1 MKNKVDELL
10 KKMTVNEKVGQLNQ
24 CGNSI
29 YNDDYK
35 VGWDLLREG
44 MIGSFLGISSV
55 EDANELQRVAVEETR
70 LGIPLLLGF
79 DVIHGFR
86 TCFPTP
92 WSESFSWEPCLAK
105 ETAEY
110 SSVEASL
117 NGVNWIYA
125 PMIDVSR
132 DPRWGRGVEG
142 AGEDPYL
149 ISEFAKARV
158 EGIQGEN
165 MSDGRHSAACAKHFV
180 AYGACEGGRDYNSVS
195 MMPQTLYDYYLPPFK
210 AALDAG
216 AESVMTAFHDL
227 NGEPCTGSY
236 ELISETLKQ
245 KMGFKGVVISDAGS
259 TDQIKTHGYAATY
272 RDVAR
277 IAVNA
282 GLDVEMCFGIF
293 TYQDY
298 LEDLV
303 NSGEVS
309 MEVLDNAVRRVLTLK
324 YKLGLFDNPY
334 RDIQTAKKSLCTA
347 EGRALAYK
355 SAVKSVVLLKNS
367 AGILP
372 LSENEKIAVAGPMA
386 DSREEML
393 GSWSALGKA
402 EECVAPIE
410 GIRKYA
416 DVPFACGC
424 ALIGSECNF
433 DEVTD
438 KVKDV
443 GTVVAFIGEP
453 RDMNGEGR
461 SRTSN
466 TIPGEQINLLRHI
479 KSLGK
484 KLISV
489 VIAGRPVVL
498 SEVVQLSDAVL
509 FSGALGNEAGNA

>member
-1 MKNKVDELL
+1 
-10 KKMTVNEKVGQLNQ
+10 
-24 CGNSI
+24 
-29 YNDDYK
+29 
-35 VGWDLLREG
+35 
-44 MIGSFLGISSV
+44 
-55 EDANELQRVAVEETR
+55 
-70 LGIPLLLGF
+70 
-79 DVIHGFR
+79 
-86 TCFPTP
+86 
-92 WSESFSWEPCLAK
+92 
-105 ETAEY
+105 
-110 SSVEASL
+110 
-117 NGVNWIYA
+117 
-125 PMIDVSR
+125 
-132 DPRWGRGVEG
+132 
-142 AGEDPYL
+142 
-149 ISEFAKARV
+149 
-158 EGIQGEN
+158 
-165 MSDGRHSAACAKHFV
+165 
-180 AYGACEGGRDYNSVS
+180 
-195 MMPQTLYDYYLPPFK
+195 
-210 AALDAG
+210 
-216 AESVMTAFHDL
+216 
-227 NGEPCTGSY
+227 
-236 ELISETLKQ
+236 
-245 KMGFKGVVISDAGS
+245 
-259 TDQIKTHGYAATY
+259 
-272 RDVAR
+272 
-277 IAVNA
+277 
-282 GLDVEMCFGIF
+282 MCFGIF

-334 RDIQTAKKSLCTA
+334 RDIQTAQKSLCTA

-479 KSLGK
+479 KSFGK